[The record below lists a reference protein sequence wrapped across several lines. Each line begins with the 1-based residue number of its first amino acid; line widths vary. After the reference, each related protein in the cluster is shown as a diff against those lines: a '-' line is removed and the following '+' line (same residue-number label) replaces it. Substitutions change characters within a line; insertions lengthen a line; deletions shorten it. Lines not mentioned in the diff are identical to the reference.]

1 MKLLDC
7 FENEAFNELINF
19 SFEEVRAAFN
29 QFRYFVPSTSEEP
42 CTNEVI
48 QLKDKYS
55 EELSKIEKYSNEKY
69 QDLVQSGALISR
81 YDEPQFMK
89 TTLEIQIKRK
99 MISILKRYFNKEMF
113 QQNKLA
119 LSQESIFKEETV
131 ETPQELWVA
140 LNVHKDHI
148 YSLLSIIGYYQRHHR
163 YFLSE
168 EDFLKI
174 CYEYSNQVYYL
185 NKHLGMKHR
194 FVNIFMGNQRIK
206 SSKSDEE
213 VDESFQSNKFVDVD
227 KISLIMLLQ
236 PYLKNNTREI
246 VKIIEIMMKN
256 TSRRHG
262 RKHSSSMAWPKT
274 LEEVRVFIAE
284 CESKG
289 IMKRL

>member
-29 QFRYFVPSTSEEP
+29 QFRYFVPITSEEP
-42 CTNEVI
+42 FTNEVV
-48 QLKDKYS
+48 QLKDQYI
-55 EELSKIEKYSNEKY
+55 EELSKIEKYSQEEY

-119 LSQESIFKEETV
+119 LCQEPIFKEETV

>member
-1 MKLLDC
+1 
-7 FENEAFNELINF
+7 
-19 SFEEVRAAFN
+19 
-29 QFRYFVPSTSEEP
+29 
-42 CTNEVI
+42 
-48 QLKDKYS
+48 
-55 EELSKIEKYSNEKY
+55 
-69 QDLVQSGALISR
+69 
-81 YDEPQFMK
+81 
-89 TTLEIQIKRK
+89 
-99 MISILKRYFNKEMF
+99 MF
-113 QQNKLA
+113 QQNKPA
-119 LSQESIFKEETV
+119 LCQEPIFKEETV
-131 ETPQELWVA
+131 EAAQELWVS

-148 YSLLSIIGYYQRHHR
+148 YSVLSIIGYYQRHHR

-256 TSRRHG
+256 TSIRHG